1 MSNCCDYFVS
11 GPKWRL
17 KLFLSSHCR
26 QKTNFHPTFVTPSL
40 RKKPQHLI
48 SHLSSTVTWTTAM
61 SSMQNYWQWKV
72 EPVSPTGFPNLDS
85 EVVQTWGLFED
96 DEVQQQK
103 KPQTT
108 TAHEHE
114 KADELTRAE
123 IASKLLQDLDEWIKE
138 GMCLFLFA

>member
-1 MSNCCDYFVS
+1 
-11 GPKWRL
+11 
-17 KLFLSSHCR
+17 
-26 QKTNFHPTFVTPSL
+26 
-40 RKKPQHLI
+40 
-48 SHLSSTVTWTTAM
+48 M
-61 SSMQNYWQWKV
+61 SSIQNCWQWKV
-72 EPVSPTGFPNLDS
+72 ESVSPTGFPKLDS

-103 KPQTT
+103 KPQTI

-138 GMCLFLFA
+138 GMCFCLRKCEFC